1 MKTPFDNIIDNIG
14 KQIDQ
19 LIDRSANENDMK
31 RSAKV
36 IIQSAFERLD
46 LVSRDEFDAQAA
58 VLATTRRRLEQ
69 LEAELHQKT

>member
-1 MKTPFDNIIDNIG
+1 MKAPFENIIESIG
-14 KQIDQ
+14 RQLDQ
-19 LIDRSANENDMK
+19 LIDRSSTDSDIK

-58 VLATTRRRLEQ
+58 VLAHTRQRLEQ
-69 LEAELHQKT
+69 LEAQLQQKS